1 MSFMGGKGLSTTH
14 LLNLIVNTLYNKF
27 VGKDIK
33 EFDGFKDGILDTFNT
48 INMAL
53 PGKHYVAPS
62 YKDVKDLFEKW
73 KETNKEDQKKMFT
86 KFINE
91 NVNLNKADESMLI
104 TAIVAPPAAMMAK
117 KAGQVV
123 PQLALMNAIPDVV
136 FVPSATLL
144 ALIAIKIIKLTFIG
158 NTTSKDTESNV
169 QPTPKQKLPTTT
181 AFEKEPQI
189 ATAPTTEQEPQPT
202 TAIEAEPQIAT
213 KQEPQTTTTIEEP
226 RIATEQEPQTTTAPA
241 IEEEPQTTALAATP
255 VEEEPQTTTAPS
267 YIPRHVHKDNIICPL
282 CEELI
287 AKAKKEAK
295 RSDAVALKT

>member
-1 MSFMGGKGLSTTH
+1 
-14 LLNLIVNTLYNKF
+14 
-27 VGKDIK
+27 
-33 EFDGFKDGILDTFNT
+33 
-48 INMAL
+48 
-53 PGKHYVAPS
+53 
-62 YKDVKDLFEKW
+62 
-73 KETNKEDQKKMFT
+73 MFT

-104 TAIVAPPAAMMAK
+104 TAIVAPPAAMMDK

-158 NTTSKDTESNV
+158 NTTSKDTKTHV
-169 QPTPKQKLPTTT
+169 QPTPEQKLPTTI
-181 AFEKEPQI
+181 AFEK
-189 ATAPTTEQEPQPT
+189 
-202 TAIEAEPQIAT
+202 EPQIAT

-282 CEELI
+282 CN
-287 AKAKKEAK
+287 KYH
-295 RSDAVALKT
+295 